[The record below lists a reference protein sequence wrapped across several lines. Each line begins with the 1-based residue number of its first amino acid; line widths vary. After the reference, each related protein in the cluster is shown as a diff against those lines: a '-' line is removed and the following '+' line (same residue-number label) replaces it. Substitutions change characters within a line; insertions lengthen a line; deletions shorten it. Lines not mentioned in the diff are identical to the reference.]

1 MRRGRALDGGG
12 ILPALLRH
20 RAQGNGRPGRPGL
33 NMTTADSPI
42 DQFKRSTAATL
53 RAIAERED
61 VTVTY
66 ASEPPGISGTKARLS
81 LPPRVLPAD
90 VAAQVRG
97 AADAIGL
104 RLKHHDPALH
114 AKRSPI

>member
-1 MRRGRALDGGG
+1 MNNAE
-12 ILPALLRH
+12 
-20 RAQGNGRPGRPGL
+20 
-33 NMTTADSPI
+33 SPI

-61 VTVTY
+61 VSVTY
-66 ASEPPGISGTKARLS
+66 AAEPPGLSGTKARLP
-81 LPPRVLPAD
+81 LPPRDLPAD
-90 VAAQVRG
+90 IAAQVRG

-114 AKRSPI
+114 ARRQPSGEQAR